1 MGGFRID
8 GSKVQGQI
16 NPEKAQK
23 LQQEQERSNKVK
35 REKEKKTDAEIQKI
49 LNGEKPN
56 SEEIMARIHE
66 NLKKVE
72 ANVAYLQSLRDKA
85 KAEAEARAEAEAK
98 AKAEAEARAE
108 AEAKAKLEAKK
119 QEILKRRFSD
129 IGGESALLFYWELK
143 AIGLPEAEV
152 DELVDQF
159 LNKNGGG

>member
-23 LQQEQERSNKVK
+23 LQQEQERADKVA

-98 AKAEAEARAE
+98 AKAEAEAKAKAETEARAKAE
-108 AEAKAKLEAKK
+108 AILE
-119 QEILKRRFSD
+119 KRISSGD
-129 IGGESALLFYWELK
+129 DYSALLLYWNLK
-143 AIGLPEAEV
+143 TNGLPKAEV
-152 DELVDQF
+152 DELVD
-159 LNKNGGG
+159 

>member
-23 LQQEQERSNKVK
+23 LQQEQERADKVA

-85 KAEAEARAEAEAK
+85 KAKAEAEARAEAEAK
-98 AKAEAEARAE
+98 ARAE

-159 LNKNGGG
+159 LNKNGGCE